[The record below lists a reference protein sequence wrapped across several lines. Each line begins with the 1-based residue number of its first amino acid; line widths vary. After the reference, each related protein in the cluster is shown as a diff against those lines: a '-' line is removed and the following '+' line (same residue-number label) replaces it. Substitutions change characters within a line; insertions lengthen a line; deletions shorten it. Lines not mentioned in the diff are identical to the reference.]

1 MQHLTWS
8 PPTQCLPVSQS
19 LTYKRF
25 TLSFVDIGRCI
36 SSGLRGGGYCLIA
49 WNVSRPDGTEDGVTR
64 QLDSLSM

>member
-1 MQHLTWS
+1 MAELDLVTAN
-8 PPTQCLPVSQS
+8 TVFASQS
-19 LTYKRF
+19 LTYKRL
-25 TLSFVDIGRCI
+25 TRSFVDMGRCI